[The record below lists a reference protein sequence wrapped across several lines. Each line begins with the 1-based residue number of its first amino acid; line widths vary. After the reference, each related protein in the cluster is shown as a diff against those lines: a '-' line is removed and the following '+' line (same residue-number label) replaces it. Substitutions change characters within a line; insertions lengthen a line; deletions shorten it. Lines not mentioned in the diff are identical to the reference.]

1 MIKRKKAKSRTEAP
15 LEAEETADAGETAST
30 AAVDDE
36 AGQGE
41 EATASEQGAGDAGDE
56 AEGETT
62 ESAGDGGTE
71 PDELA
76 AEEAPRSTEG
86 SMPALQFVKDRYLT
100 IDRRVLGLFRILFG
114 ILLIGDA
121 LRRLPDATF
130 FFSNEGVLPN
140 HFALYAPLAKPFF
153 SLYTAFS
160 SPGEVKFAIALTALA
175 YIPYLIGY
183 RTKIAQVVAFVLVT
197 SLSCRNIFVEN
208 GGCIVVGIVAAWT
221 MFLPVGDRFSVD
233 ALLKSMRS
241 RRERTARAL
250 EDRAL
255 WEPVRIPHQSLAVL
269 AIVLQIFA
277 IYFFN
282 TVHKEGATWKNGEAI
297 HWVLWQNRIATVWTA
312 WLRMHEPSWL
322 SPVATRMTLIIEGSA
337 AFLPLLPF
345 AQRYV
350 RTTHVVI
357 TVALHAGIALL
368 MTLGPFSYIMIL
380 LNFLM
385 LPPEVLDA
393 AAKKIEA
400 RLPSRTLSFD
410 PKDGLLLFV
419 ARLLARLDPFGK
431 LHFVE
436 RGTPALADAPS
447 AVLAVRDDEKG
458 SWTVGSGALAEATRA
473 LPAGLVLRPILAM
486 ASSSVK
492 NALQNRKA
500 LAERFSLPAG
510 VVLGAKAK
518 SPMPKEG
525 KDFVLLP
532 PPSPLA
538 VQVREGLVG
547 LREAAV
553 AVMIFAAF
561 LQVLNQNW
569 WIPKRFKVR
578 QPRITQAIIDY
589 PRLLQGWSMFSPDA
603 PREDGTIVVDGV
615 TADGRHLDPF
625 TGAPPDFEAPLHGP
639 WFQSQFFCD
648 YFLKI
653 HFDGN
658 KGYRQHF
665 KHYLQ
670 HWQELEG
677 KPAKDKL
684 VSFDVYWINNSA
696 PPPGSTTITN
706 IRKTKILSSGDRD

>member
-1 MIKRKKAKSRTEAP
+1 MIKRKKTKSRSEATSGAESP
-15 LEAEETADAGETAST
+15 ASVEEVEETAAAGAEADEATPDAGGDHADRAEDDAADSGTDDADDAGTGEAAEETKAAKQGSGEIF
-30 AAVDDE
+30 
-36 AGQGE
+36 
-41 EATASEQGAGDAGDE
+41 
-56 AEGETT
+56 
-62 ESAGDGGTE
+62 
-71 PDELA
+71 
-76 AEEAPRSTEG
+76 
-86 SMPALQFVKDRYLT
+86 QFVKDRYLT

-233 ALLKSMRS
+233 AVLKSMRS

-255 WEPVRIPHQSLAVL
+255 WEPVRVSHQSLAVL
-269 AIVLQIFA
+269 AIALQIFA

-282 TVHKEGATWKNGEAI
+282 TVHKEGATWKHGEAI

-337 AFLPLLPF
+337 AFLPLIPF

-350 RTTHVVI
+350 RTTHVAI
-357 TVALHAGIALL
+357 TIGLHAGIALL
-368 MTLGPFSYIMIL
+368 MTLGPFSYIMMLI
-380 LNFLM
+380 NFLL
-385 LPPEVLDA
+385 LPPEVLDWV
-393 AAKKIEA
+393 AKKIEQ

-436 RGTPALADAPS
+436 RGSPAIEDAPTG
-447 AVLAVRDDEKG
+447 VLAVRDDEKG
-458 SWTVGSGALAEATRA
+458 TWTVGSGALAEAVKA

-486 ASSSVK
+486 ASNSVK
-492 NALQNRKA
+492 SALQDRKE
-500 LAERFSLPAG
+500 LAARFSLPEG
-510 VVLGAKAK
+510 IVLGAKAK
-518 SPMPKEG
+518 STTPKEG

-553 AVMIFAAF
+553 AVLIFAAF

-625 TGAPPDFEAPLHGP
+625 TGAPPDFDAPLHGP

-677 KPAKDKL
+677 KPEKDKL

-706 IRKTKILSSGDRD
+706 IRKTKILSSGDKE